1 MKLQEKKN
9 LFKSQEISGDLN
21 SLIFW
26 IKVEKREFEEWLF
39 SDNLFFQIKKIINY
53 FPVKDLKTFFWI
65 SLNTRSFKFYWDFSR
80 NYSLSISFISLG
92 KNLNEEFSSIFWAYN
107 YRKLHRYWRFFL
119 KSQIP
124 LLVSPLEF
132 FLFLDSPKVTFRTDF
147 WSFISE
153 DLNFVKEKNSKN
165 SLLIF

>member
-53 FPVKDLKTFFWI
+53 FPVKDLKTFF
-65 SLNTRSFKFYWDFSR
+65 
-80 NYSLSISFISLG
+80 
-92 KNLNEEFSSIFWAYN
+92 
-107 YRKLHRYWRFFL
+107 
-119 KSQIP
+119 
-124 LLVSPLEF
+124 
-132 FLFLDSPKVTFRTDF
+132 
-147 WSFISE
+147 
-153 DLNFVKEKNSKN
+153 
-165 SLLIF
+165 